1 MIRGYE
7 APHGE
12 VVLFTAPSQRQ
23 RQARRRSAAVA
34 VILGI
39 AFAGALIGQ
48 LSTAH
53 DVSRPV
59 PPGPFSY
66 FPN

>member
-7 APHGE
+7 APHGG

-23 RQARRRSAAVA
+23 RKVRRRSAAIA
-34 VILGI
+34 VILGV

-48 LSTAH
+48 LSTGQDAN
-53 DVSRPV
+53 RPV

>member
-7 APHGE
+7 APNGG
-12 VVLFTAPSQRQ
+12 VVLYSAPTQRQ
-23 RQARRRSAAVA
+23 HQARRRAAAVA
-34 VILGI
+34 VILGV
-39 AFAGALIGQ
+39 AFAGGLIGQ

-53 DVSRPV
+53 DSARPV

-66 FPN
+66 FPT

>member
-7 APHGE
+7 APNGG
-12 VVLFTAPSQRQ
+12 VVLFTAPTQRQ

-34 VILGI
+34 VILGV
-39 AFAGALIGQ
+39 AFAGGLIGH
-48 LSTAH
+48 LSTAR
-53 DVSRPV
+53 DASRPV